1 MNKIKKICWNIISK
15 CNKNCSYCFRFYED
29 CLSYEDNQKV
39 LNKLFEM
46 GVKEI
51 VWSGGEPLL
60 YKDIIKLLNESK
72 NMGIYNSVITNASLL
87 NKDNISNYLKY
98 IDKLIVSLDFVDDYK
113 NKENGIGANYYKH
126 LSEILSLAKE
136 VNKDILIQVNTVAF
150 SKNYK
155 HIKALMLELKKYE
168 INNWKIIRFIPIRGK
183 ALTNKND
190 LSITDEQFEKLL
202 KEINNTEKNFKVIIN
217 DNKDML
223 KTHYIVLSSGK
234 LVKSING
241 NDIFIDYLK

>member
-1 MNKIKKICWNIISK
+1 MNKTKKICWNIISQ
-15 CNKNCSYCFRFYED
+15 CNKNCSYCFKFYED
-29 CLSYEDNQKV
+29 CLSYEDNKKV
-39 LNKLFEM
+39 LNNLFEM
-46 GVKEI
+46 GVNEI

-60 YKDIIKLLNESK
+60 YKDILKLLKESK

-87 NKDNISNYLKY
+87 NKNNINEYLKY

-113 NKENGIGANYYKH
+113 NRENGIGTNYYKH
-126 LSEILSLAKE
+126 LSEILTLVKK
-136 VNKDILIQVNTVAF
+136 VNKGMLVQVNTVVF

-155 HIKALMLELKKYE
+155 HIKNLMLELKKYE
-168 INNWKIIRFIPIRGK
+168 IDNLKIIRFIPIRGK
-183 ALTNKND
+183 ALTNKNN
-190 LSITDEQFEKLL
+190 LAITDKQFEKVL
-202 KEINNTEKNFKVIIN
+202 KEINSVEKNFKVIIN
-217 DNKDML
+217 DNTDML